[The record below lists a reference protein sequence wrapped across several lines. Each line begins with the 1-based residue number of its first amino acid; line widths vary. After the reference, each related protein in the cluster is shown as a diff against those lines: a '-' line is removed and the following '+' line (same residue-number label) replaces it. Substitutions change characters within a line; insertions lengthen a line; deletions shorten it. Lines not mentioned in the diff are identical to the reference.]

1 MGESGGEIETVAMI
15 MALKNF
21 SQFSCCHVFN
31 FVQNISPVNM
41 NWLSIYE
48 KDIMFSKTSSI
59 KYNQLYGTWEEF
71 SHKQNT
77 LKTPA
82 IAVSGEKLVN

>member
-41 NWLSIYE
+41 N
-48 KDIMFSKTSSI
+48 
-59 KYNQLYGTWEEF
+59 
-71 SHKQNT
+71 
-77 LKTPA
+77 
-82 IAVSGEKLVN
+82 